1 MQPKREQALVGLFVL
16 IAVAVLFATV
26 FTMSGAFGRSTTKFH
41 AYFPFAGGLEPGA
54 TVRYA
59 GGPKVGR
66 VESVQLDPRNPEG
79 LDVIFSVQ
87 SDLPFNSD
95 SSVRIMSMSPLGDNH
110 LEILPGSAQAPR
122 AVSGALLASQKY
134 VDFNALTTQLN
145 DLNPQAQA
153 LLRNLNDRAS
163 EVKETIAR
171 VNDLLSPQNRANLA
185 ATLAG
190 TRGMIEENRPQVK
203 TTLQNVN
210 AAHRENATAPG
221 RFPQDLRSSEPGS
234 DAHRRAL
241 VGENRADVRQAVV
254 ELRRTPTNMTD
265 ASARLQSNP
274 RRQFGK
280 ISTRCSTTC
289 GTSLK
294 TSRNSQQPSRRGPT
308 HSFERP
314 NPRQHKPGEQQ

>member
-1 MQPKREQALVGLFVL
+1 MQPKREQALVGMFVL

-59 GGPKVGR
+59 GGPNVGR
-66 VESVQLDPRNPEG
+66 VESVQLDAQNPER

-87 SDLPFNSD
+87 SDLPVKSD
-95 SSVRIMSMSPLGDNH
+95 SSVKIMSMSPLGDNH
-110 LEILPGSAQAPR
+110 VEILPGSPHAPR

-134 VDFNALTTQLN
+134 VDFNALTAQLN

-163 EVKETIAR
+163 EVKDTIAR

-210 AAHRENATAPG
+210 ALTEKMQPLLEDFRKT
-221 RFPQDLRSSEPGS
+221 S
-234 DAHRRAL
+234 DEANQTLTHIDAM
-241 VGENRADVRQAVV
+241 VGENRADVRQSVL
-254 ELRRTPTNMTD
+254 ELRHTLTNMTD
-265 ASARLQSNP
+265 ATARLDQILDVNSENIDELLDNVRHVTENLKEFTATIKTRPYTLIRASNP
-274 RRQFGK
+274 R
-280 ISTRCSTTC
+280 
-289 GTSLK
+289 
-294 TSRNSQQPSRRGPT
+294 
-308 HSFERP
+308 E
-314 NPRQHKPGEQQ
+314 HKPGE

>member
-1 MQPKREQALVGLFVL
+1 MQPKREQALVGMFVL
-16 IAVAVLFATV
+16 IAAAVLFATV

-54 TVRYA
+54 AVRYA
-59 GGPKVGR
+59 GGPKIGR
-66 VESVQLDPRNPEG
+66 VDSVQLDPQNPER

-87 SDLPFNSD
+87 SDLPVKSD

-110 LEILPGSAQAPR
+110 VEILPGSPRAPR

-134 VDFNALTTQLN
+134 VDFNALTAQLN

-210 AAHRENATAPG
+210 ALTEKMPPLLEDFRKT
-221 RFPQDLRSSEPGS
+221 S
-234 DAHRRAL
+234 DQANRAL
-241 VGENRADVRQAVV
+241 THIDAMVGENRADVRQAVL
-254 ELRRTPTNMTD
+254 ELRRTLINMTD
-265 ASARLQSNP
+265 VTARLDQTLDVNSENIDELLDNVRQVTENLKEFTATIKTRPYTLIRATNP
-274 RRQFGK
+274 R
-280 ISTRCSTTC
+280 
-289 GTSLK
+289 
-294 TSRNSQQPSRRGPT
+294 
-308 HSFERP
+308 E
-314 NPRQHKPGEQQ
+314 HKPGE

>member
-26 FTMSGAFGRSTTKFH
+26 FTMSGAFARSTMKFH

-66 VESVQLDPRNPEG
+66 VDSVQLDRQNPER
-79 LDVIFSVQ
+79 LDVVFSVQ
-87 SDLPFNSD
+87 ADLPVRVD
-95 SSVRIMSMSPLGDNH
+95 SNVKIMSMSPLGDNH
-110 LEILPGSAQAPR
+110 LEILPGSPHAPM

-134 VDFNALTTQLN
+134 VDFNALTAQLN

-210 AAHRENATAPG
+210 ALTEKMPPLLEDFRKT
-221 RFPQDLRSSEPGS
+221 S
-234 DAHRRAL
+234 DQANRAL
-241 VGENRADVRQAVV
+241 THIDAMVGENRADVRQAVL
-254 ELRRTPTNMTD
+254 ELRRTLINMTD
-265 ASARLQSNP
+265 VTARLDQTLDVNSENIDELLDNVRQVTENLKEFTATIKTRPYTLIRATNP
-274 RRQFGK
+274 R
-280 ISTRCSTTC
+280 
-289 GTSLK
+289 
-294 TSRNSQQPSRRGPT
+294 
-308 HSFERP
+308 E
-314 NPRQHKPGEQQ
+314 HKPGE

>member
-26 FTMSGAFGRSTTKFH
+26 FTMSGAFGRSTMKFH

-66 VESVQLDPRNPEG
+66 VDSVQLDSQNPER

-87 SDLPFNSD
+87 ADLPVRVD
-95 SSVRIMSMSPLGDNH
+95 SNVKIMSMSPLGDNH

-134 VDFNALTTQLN
+134 VDFNALTAQLN

-210 AAHRENATAPG
+210 ALTEKMQPLLEDFRKT
-221 RFPQDLRSSEPGS
+221 S
-234 DAHRRAL
+234 DQANQAL
-241 VGENRADVRQAVV
+241 THIDAMVGENRADVRQAVI
-254 ELRRTPTNMTD
+254 ELRRTLTNMTD
-265 ASARLQSNP
+265 ATARLDQTLDANSENIDEVLDNM
-274 RRQFGK
+274 RHVTENLKEFTATIK
-280 ISTRCSTTC
+280 TRPYTLIRAT
-289 GTSLK
+289 
-294 TSRNSQQPSRRGPT
+294 
-308 HSFERP
+308 

>member
-1 MQPKREQALVGLFVL
+1 MQPKREQALVGMFVL

-26 FTMSGAFGRSTTKFH
+26 FTMSGAVGHSTTKFH
-41 AYFPFAGGLEPGA
+41 AYFPFAGGIEPGA
-54 TVRYA
+54 IVRYA

-66 VESVQLDPRNPEG
+66 VESVQLDPQNAER

-87 SDLPFNSD
+87 SDLPVKSD

-110 LEILPGSAQAPR
+110 VEILPGSPRAPR

-134 VDFNALTTQLN
+134 VDFNALTAQLD

-210 AAHRENATAPG
+210 ALTVKMQPLLEDFRKT
-221 RFPQDLRSSEPGS
+221 S
-234 DAHRRAL
+234 DQANQAL
-241 VGENRADVRQAVV
+241 THIDAMVGENRADVRQAVL
-254 ELRRTPTNMTD
+254 ELRRTLTNMTD
-265 ASARLQSNP
+265 ATARLDQTLDVNSENIDELLDNMRHVTENLKEFTATIKTRPYTLIRASNP
-274 RRQFGK
+274 REH
-280 ISTRCSTTC
+280 
-289 GTSLK
+289 K
-294 TSRNSQQPSRRGPT
+294 T
-308 HSFERP
+308 
-314 NPRQHKPGEQQ
+314 GEQQ

>member
-1 MQPKREQALVGLFVL
+1 MQPKREQALVGMFVL
-16 IAVAVLFATV
+16 TAVAVLFASV
-26 FTMSGAFGRSTTKFH
+26 FVVSGAFGRSTTKFH

-66 VESVQLDPRNPEG
+66 VDSVQLDPQNPER

-87 SDLPFNSD
+87 SDLPVKSD

-110 LEILPGSAQAPR
+110 LEILPGSPRAPR

-134 VDFNALTTQLN
+134 VDFNALTAQLN

-185 ATLAG
+185 ATLAA

-210 AAHRENATAPG
+210 ALTEKMQPLLEDFRKT
-221 RFPQDLRSSEPGS
+221 S
-234 DAHRRAL
+234 DQANQAL
-241 VGENRADVRQAVV
+241 THIDAMVGENRADVRQAVI
-254 ELRRTPTNMTD
+254 ELRRTLTNMTD
-265 ASARLQSNP
+265 ATARLDQTLDVNSENIDELLDNVRHVTENLKEFTETIKTRPYTLIRATNP
-274 RRQFGK
+274 R
-280 ISTRCSTTC
+280 
-289 GTSLK
+289 
-294 TSRNSQQPSRRGPT
+294 
-308 HSFERP
+308 E
-314 NPRQHKPGEQQ
+314 HKPGE

>member
-1 MQPKREQALVGLFVL
+1 MQPKREQALVGMFVL

-54 TVRYA
+54 AVRYA

-66 VESVQLDPRNPEG
+66 VDSVHLDPQNPER

-87 SDLPFNSD
+87 SDLPVKSD

-110 LEILPGSAQAPR
+110 VEILPGSPRAPR

-134 VDFNALTTQLN
+134 VDFNALTAQLN

-171 VNDLLSPQNRANLA
+171 VNDLLGPQNRANLA
-185 ATLAG
+185 ATIANA
-190 TRGMIEENRPQVK
+190 RGMLEENRPQVR
-203 TTLQNVN
+203 TTIQNVN
-210 AAHRENATAPG
+210 ALTEKMQPLLEDFRKT
-221 RFPQDLRSSEPGS
+221 S
-234 DAHRRAL
+234 DEANQALTHIDAL

-254 ELRRTPTNMTD
+254 ELRRTLTNMTD
-265 ASARLQSNP
+265 ASARLDQTLDANSANIDEVLDNM
-274 RRQFGK
+274 RHVTENLKEFTATIK
-280 ISTRCSTTC
+280 TRPYTLIRAT
-289 GTSLK
+289 
-294 TSRNSQQPSRRGPT
+294 
-308 HSFERP
+308 

>member
-1 MQPKREQALVGLFVL
+1 MQPKREQALVGMFVL

-41 AYFPFAGGLEPGA
+41 AYFAFAGGLEPGA

-66 VESVQLDPRNPEG
+66 VESVQLDPQNPERM
-79 LDVIFSVQ
+79 DVIFSVQ
-87 SDLPFNSD
+87 SDLPVKSD

-110 LEILPGSAQAPR
+110 VEILPGSPRAPR

-134 VDFNALTTQLN
+134 VDFNALTAQLN

-210 AAHRENATAPG
+210 ALTEKMQPLLEDFRKTSDQANQALAHI
-221 RFPQDLRSSEPGS
+221 
-234 DAHRRAL
+234 DAM
-241 VGENRADVRQAVV
+241 VGENRADVRQAVI
-254 ELRRTPTNMTD
+254 ELRRTLTNMTD
-265 ASARLQSNP
+265 ATARLDQTLDVNSENIDELLDNVRHVTENLKEFTATIKTRPYTLIRASNP
-274 RRQFGK
+274 R
-280 ISTRCSTTC
+280 
-289 GTSLK
+289 
-294 TSRNSQQPSRRGPT
+294 
-308 HSFERP
+308 E
-314 NPRQHKPGEQQ
+314 HKPGE